1 MPTLHYLPL
10 TPLHIDPIWGL
21 EQLNA
26 YLAEVALLE
35 ARVPYSEL
43 GIGQRRHAM
52 RATVIDQN
60 GTILGG
66 PDMLIS
72 SENTKPLSYAH
83 LKLQGVMRSTSAAS
97 SYGVPDL
104 IEQIQRA
111 NANANID
118 GMIIEANTGGGEA
131 TAGQMLHA
139 AITAS
144 AKPVVVYAH
153 YLASAGIMGT
163 LGADEIISSADMGS
177 FGSIGTF
184 YSIDKKA
191 LAEITDRYQHVYATK
206 SVNKNEEFRAL
217 EAGDFSKMQN
227 LANQYNDFFHAEVT
241 KYRTLQGNTE
251 ETLSGRMFFAKEAK
265 RRGLIDGIGNMSYA
279 LTRLQAN
286 VRRRKNM
293 N

>member
-1 MPTLHYLPL
+1 MPNLHYLPL
-10 TPLHIDPIWGL
+10 TPLHIEPLWGL

-35 ARVPYSEL
+35 AGVPYAEL

-60 GTILGG
+60 GMILGG
-66 PDMLIS
+66 PDMLS
-72 SENTKPLSYAH
+72 NGNNTKPLSYAH

-104 IEQIQRA
+104 IDQIQYA

-144 AKPVVVYAH
+144 NKPIVVYAH
-153 YLASAGIMGT
+153 YLASAGIMAT

-184 YSIDKKA
+184 YSIDKKT
-191 LAEITDRYQHVYATK
+191 LAEITERYQHVYAKK

-217 EAGDFSKMQN
+217 EAGDFSKMEK
-227 LANQYNDFFHAEVT
+227 LADQYNDFFHAEVQ

-265 RRGLIDGIGNMSYA
+265 RRGLVDGIGNMNYA